1 MALTRKLLRGMN
13 LTDEQV
19 ETIIEA
25 HTETVDGLKNDI
37 EKYKTDAEKLPGV
50 QRELDD
56 YKKTIGDTGEV
67 VLKADFDRLQS
78 EYDTYKA
85 DIKARETHTAKE
97 AAFRNLLKEAGIDPK
112 RIDAIVKITDIDG
125 IELAED
131 GKIKDAD
138 TRTETVKKE
147 FSEFVVTYGEHGAN
161 VPTPPANTSGGPVK
175 SKDEIYAMKDGRYV
189 LSASERQAELSKLYQ
204 SQKGE

>member
-56 YKKTIGDTGEV
+56 LKKTAGDNGEV
-67 VLKADFDRLQS
+67 VPKADYDRLQD
-78 EYDTYKA
+78 EYNTYK
-85 DIKARETHTAKE
+85 ESVTAKE
-97 AAFRNLLKEAGIDPK
+97 TRSAKDAAYRNLLTEAGIDPK
-112 RIDAIVKITDIDG
+112 RIDAIMKITDIDG

-138 TRTETVKKE
+138 TRTETVKKD
-147 FSEFVVTYGEHGAN
+147 FAEFVVTYGEKGAD
-161 VPTPPANTSGGPVK
+161 VPTPPAGKGGGADITKEQFNKMSYKDRLKIYNEDQELYNRLTS
-175 SKDEIYAMKDGRYV
+175 
-189 LSASERQAELSKLYQ
+189 
-204 SQKGE
+204 